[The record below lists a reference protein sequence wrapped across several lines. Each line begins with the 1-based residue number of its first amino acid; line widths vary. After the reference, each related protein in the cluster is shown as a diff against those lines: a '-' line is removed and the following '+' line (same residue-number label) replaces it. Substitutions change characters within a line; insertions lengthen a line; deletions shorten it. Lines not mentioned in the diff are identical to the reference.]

1 MGKAEPAG
9 QSSIPP
15 RIHIWGWFQPPP
27 QVTHG
32 PHLTLIS
39 ASEPSWEGQLPA
51 SPSRRGAL
59 GGPPSQPQF
68 PPQGPGRGTRTMW
81 ESSGSEA
88 SSSELG
94 LPCTA
99 GAAWGAGRGLSQK
112 PQPQSPTGCTPASDN
127 PPPQPEPKGQ
137 EEGTGQMALA
147 LRRLKLWRILRPIR
161 PRRPQ
166 KKRSGSP
173 SLRQALTQRGGGGWV
188 EGAQEAGT
196 RDQGPMAIP
205 GRLPSTPAQAGP
217 CSALTNA
224 ALFLRQDAQGALGA
238 GPWEALPKP
247 PILPRERRLCLPPSN
262 PALPAPPSPLCGKE
276 AAGAG
281 VAAGASCPCDRVIVP
296 SREFGAMWERH

>member
-99 GAAWGAGRGLSQK
+99 GAAWGAGRGLSQE

-166 KKRSGSP
+166 KKKKEVAPPPSARPLHSGVV
-173 SLRQALTQRGGGGWV
+173 ADGWRGPKKPGP
-188 EGAQEAGT
+188 AT
-196 RDQGPMAIP
+196 RDPWP
-205 GRLPSTPAQAGP
+205 FQA
-217 CSALTNA
+217 A
-224 ALFLRQDAQGALGA
+224 F
-238 GPWEALPKP
+238 
-247 PILPRERRLCLPPSN
+247 LPPLHRLDL
-262 PALPAPPSPLCGKE
+262 ALL
-276 AAGAG
+276 
-281 VAAGASCPCDRVIVP
+281 
-296 SREFGAMWERH
+296 